1 VADRDRSHRSIH
13 EALMR
18 LRSALPELFSLSFTL
33 ASLLA
38 FGSEQALAAPRR
50 LTDNLGSGCAVASP
64 SPNDDATLVAFASD
78 CDFLGTNLDANR
90 EIFQVDR
97 AGVVVQ
103 LTNTTDCSSANPSSN
118 AAGDIVAFDSDCD
131 TGMNSDGNVEIFIAS
146 PTAVA
151 QVTDTM
157 FCTSLAPSV
166 SANGALVSFD
176 SDCDLTGANLDRS
189 VEIFRSLLVGGS
201 AEQLTDDRSVT
212 GCASINAT
220 SDASGGAIAF
230 ESDCDLTGENAD
242 QVNEI
247 FAALGGSTVEQ
258 VTSSP
263 GEPCANVTPAMA
275 SDGSTIAFASDCDLV
290 AENVDLSSEIFIA
303 PAGSDPIQ
311 LTSDAGTS
319 GCESLAPSV
328 AVHAGAER
336 TVFLGYCNPTGDND
350 DGSLEVFREMG
361 GVTTQLTES
370 ESCWNTSPKIAAEGD
385 AVVFVSNC
393 DLTGSDSNGQPDL
406 YLEQACA
413 CGAPNGREGPTA
425 TEALFALNAAV
436 GTLDCALCDCDVNGD
451 ARLSAFDALLILNK
465 GIGQPVELN
474 CP

>member
-1 VADRDRSHRSIH
+1 V
-13 EALMR
+13 
-18 LRSALPELFSLSFTL
+18 L
-33 ASLLA
+33 ASVLA
-38 FGSEQALAAPRR
+38 LGSETAVAAPLR
-50 LTDNLGSGCAVASP
+50 LTDHGSADCAVVSP
-64 SPNDDATLVAFASD
+64 SPNEDATLVAFASD
-78 CDFLGTNLDANR
+78 CDFVGTNVDANR

-97 AGVVVQ
+97 AGAVAQ
-103 LTNTTDCSSANPSSN
+103 LTHTTECSSANPSSN
-118 AAGDIVAFDSDCD
+118 AAGDIVAFDSDCN
-131 TGMNSDGNVEIFIAS
+131 TGTNSDGNVEIFIAS

-151 QVTDTM
+151 QVTDTT

-166 SANGALVSFD
+166 SASGSLVSFD
-176 SDCDLTGANLDRS
+176 SDCDLTGANLDQS
-189 VEIFRSLLVGGS
+189 VEIFRSLLVGGT

-212 GCASINAT
+212 GCASINAA

-247 FAALGGSTVEQ
+247 FASLGGSGVEQ

-275 SDGSTIAFASDCDLV
+275 SDVTSIVFSSDCDLV
-290 AENVDLSSEIFIA
+290 GDNVDLSSEIFSA
-303 PAGSDPIQ
+303 PAAAAPLQ
-311 LTSDAGTS
+311 LTADSGTS
-319 GCESLAPSV
+319 GCESLSPSV
-328 AVHAGAER
+328 AVNDGVDR
-336 TVFLGYCNPTGDND
+336 TVFLSYCNPTGDND

-361 GVTTQLTES
+361 GVTTQLTDA
-370 ESCWNTSPKIAAEGD
+370 ESCWNTSPKLATEGD

-393 DLTGSDSNGQPDL
+393 DLTGVDSDGQADI
-406 YLEQACA
+406 YLENACA
-413 CGAPNGREGPTA
+413 CGAPNNREEPTA

-465 GIGQPVELN
+465 AIGQAVVLD

>member
-1 VADRDRSHRSIH
+1 
-13 EALMR
+13 MR
-18 LRSALPELFSLSFTL
+18 LRSARFHFFASPLVLACVLTFGPVPAFS
-33 ASLLA
+33 
-38 FGSEQALAAPRR
+38 APLR
-50 LTDNLGSGCAVASP
+50 LTANDGPGCAVTSP
-64 SPNDDATLVAFASD
+64 SPNEDATLVAFASD
-78 CDFLGTNLDANR
+78 CDFIGTNLDANR
-90 EIFQVDR
+90 EIYQVDR

-103 LTNTTDCSSANPSSN
+103 LTNTTDCSSANPSSS

-131 TGMNSDGNVEIFIAS
+131 TGTNADGNVEIFIAS

-151 QVTDTM
+151 QLTDTT

-247 FAALGGSTVEQ
+247 FAALGGSGIAQ

-275 SDGSTIAFASDCDLV
+275 SDASAIAFASDCDLV

-303 PAGSDPIQ
+303 AAGADPIQ
-311 LTSDAGTS
+311 LTSDAGSS
-319 GCESLAPSV
+319 GCESLSPSV
-328 AVHAGAER
+328 AVHDGNPR

-361 GVTTQLTES
+361 GLTTQLTQS
-370 ESCWNTSPKIAAEGD
+370 TSCWNTSPKLAAEGD
-385 AVVFVSNC
+385 AVVFVSSC

-413 CGAPNGREGPTA
+413 CGAPNSREGPTA

-436 GTLDCALCDCDVNGD
+436 GSLDCALCDCDVNDD
-451 ARLSAFDALLILNK
+451 ARLSALDALLILNK
-465 GIGQPVELN
+465 AIGQPVDLD